1 MPRFSTAVTKM
12 RRNMGKALAV
22 ASLALACSLLPQEAY
37 TQQKNLEKAAIL
49 LEQQS
54 RTGKGEFIN
63 FLTGAA
69 TAYRWIGTNL
79 DLGGAEPT
87 YCPAPDVALDGR
99 SYARIALEEYR
110 RAKSEYSSLPEYP
123 LSVLTLA
130 LMRGLR
136 GKYPC
141 NSATE

>member
-1 MPRFSTAVTKM
+1 
-12 RRNMGKALAV
+12 MGKTLAV
-22 ASLALACSLLPQEAY
+22 ASLVLACSLFPKEAW
-37 TQQKNLEKAAIL
+37 TQQKNLERAVAL

-63 FLTGAA
+63 FLIGAA

-87 YCPAPDVALDGR
+87 YCPAPNVVLDGR
-99 SYARIALEEYR
+99 SYAKIALEEYK
-110 RAKSEYSSLPEYP
+110 RAKSEYISLPEYP
-123 LSVLTLA
+123 LNVLTLA
-130 LMRGLR
+130 LLRGLR
-136 GKYPC
+136 GKFPC

>member
-1 MPRFSTAVTKM
+1 
-12 RRNMGKALAV
+12 MGKALAV
-22 ASLALACSLLPQEAY
+22 ASLVLACSLFPKEAW
-37 TQQKNLEKAAIL
+37 TQQKNLERAVAL

-63 FLTGAA
+63 FLIGAA

-87 YCPAPDVALDGR
+87 YCPAPNVVLDGR
-99 SYARIALEEYR
+99 SYAKIALEEYK
-110 RAKSEYSSLPEYP
+110 RAKSEYISLPEYP
-123 LSVLTLA
+123 LNVLTLA
-130 LMRGLR
+130 LLRGLR
-136 GKYPC
+136 GKFPC

>member
-1 MPRFSTAVTKM
+1 
-12 RRNMGKALAV
+12 MGKALAV

-87 YCPAPDVALDGR
+87 YCPAPNVALDGR

>member
-1 MPRFSTAVTKM
+1 
-12 RRNMGKALAV
+12 MGKTLAI
-22 ASLALACSLLPQEAY
+22 ASLALTCALLPREAW
-37 TQQKNLEKAAIL
+37 TQQKNLERAVIL

-63 FLTGAA
+63 FLAGAA

-79 DLGGAEPT
+79 DLGGPEPT
-87 YCPAPDVALDGR
+87 YCPAPNVVLDGR
-99 SYARIALEEYR
+99 SYAKIALEEYK

-123 LSVLTLA
+123 LNVLTLA
-130 LMRGLR
+130 LLRGLR
-136 GKYPC
+136 GKFPC